1 MVFPAGRDSQQQEG
15 VGFEIVAGKE
25 VIEAKPAAQNK
36 GEAAVQLLRLYGR
49 GALPIYC
56 GDDFTDE
63 VAFHR
68 VDNEG
73 ITILV
78 AETPRPTAASYYLR
92 SPNELHE
99 FLRLLGHVKA
109 TAH

>member
-1 MVFPAGRDSQQQEG
+1 MA
-15 VGFEIVAGKE
+15 
-25 VIEAKPAAQNK
+25 AAQ
-36 GEAAVQLLRLYGR
+36 LLKLYGH

-68 VDNEG
+68 FNKES
-73 ITILV
+73 ITILM

-92 SPNELHE
+92 SPNEVHE

-109 TAH
+109 AAR